1 MSNHFDPLSNPLNI
15 QTIQEIDNLDLSIM
29 QKHHL
34 RILAHCL
41 HILKTI
47 NANYSFEYQENN
59 PLREWCDKQSKKFD
73 DKKFSDLFYEQ
84 LESTSKKLS
93 TFSKKIG
100 KNILLFYKENNL
112 LPKISFFF
120 KFIFL
125 ALQSK
130 IFTKKSSIRF
140 DRECDKKIRI
150 CKW

>member
-1 MSNHFDPLSNPLNI
+1 MSNHFDPLSNLLNM

-41 HILKTI
+41 QILKII
-47 NANYSFEYQENN
+47 NSDNSFEYQNKN
-59 PLREWCDKQSKKFD
+59 PLREWCDNQSKIFD

-100 KNILLFYKENNL
+100 KNIEDLEIDDLVLLVE
-112 LPKISFFF
+112 
-120 KFIFL
+120 
-125 ALQSK
+125 Q
-130 IFTKKSSIRF
+130 R
-140 DRECDKKIRI
+140 
-150 CKW
+150 